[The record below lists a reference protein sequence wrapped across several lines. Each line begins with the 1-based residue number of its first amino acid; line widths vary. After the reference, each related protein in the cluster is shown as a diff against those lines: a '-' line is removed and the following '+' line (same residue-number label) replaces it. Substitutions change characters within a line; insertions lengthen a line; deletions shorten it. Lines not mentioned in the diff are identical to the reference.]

1 MSVREL
7 EGPKRQ
13 SQRLVPLSGPPGV
26 NVCGRSVGVLQVWG
40 GGGVSFP
47 GAASMPSPLASFF
60 PIRVGHT
67 GSLGGTF
74 GSHLD
79 ACV

>member
-1 MSVREL
+1 M
-7 EGPKRQ
+7 G
-13 SQRLVPLSGPPGV
+13 
-26 NVCGRSVGVLQVWG
+26 GVLG
-40 GGGVSFP
+40 SSRLGAGVGCPCP
-47 GAASMPSPLASFF
+47 GAASMPSPLVSFF

-79 ACV
+79 ACVCES